1 MPRHRDAVDAAA
13 RVHASRESSFAT
25 PSFRAGIVHNV
36 QDEMDGKLE
45 LRVMDDELVST
56 PDFLGYAQLEHK
68 ELLYKMPGQGWRN
81 LDLVDDPAGAYLGV
95 LRSFSEI
102 MRHLHEVASIR
113 RGRDSIRIT
122 QVWSGGRR
130 RKIIKC
136 SPRCTC
142 EVL

>member
-1 MPRHRDAVDAAA
+1 MLRHLDAVDVA
-13 RVHASRESSFAT
+13 VREST
-25 PSFRAGIVHNV
+25 RLVRAVSRRCRSTQVPGIVHNV

-95 LRSFSEI
+95 P
-102 MRHLHEVASIR
+102 
-113 RGRDSIRIT
+113 
-122 QVWSGGRR
+122 WP
-130 RKIIKC
+130 C
-136 SPRCTC
+136 
-142 EVL
+142 

>member
-1 MPRHRDAVDAAA
+1 M
-13 RVHASRESSFAT
+13 RVHTSREWTGTVSRRCRST
-25 PSFRAGIVHNV
+25 QVPGIVHNV

-95 LRSFSEI
+95 LSAR
-102 MRHLHEVASIR
+102 LV
-113 RGRDSIRIT
+113 IRIT
-122 QVWSGGRR
+122 QVSSGERR
-130 RKIIKC
+130 RRILKC
-136 SPRCTC
+136 SPRSIFAG
-142 EVL
+142 L

>member
-1 MPRHRDAVDAAA
+1 
-13 RVHASRESSFAT
+13 
-25 PSFRAGIVHNV
+25 
-36 QDEMDGKLE
+36 MDGKLE

-102 MRHLHEVASIR
+102 IRHLHEFASIR
-113 RGRDSIRIT
+113 RDRDSIRIT

-130 RKIIKC
+130 RKIRKC
-136 SPRCTC
+136 SRKYI
-142 EVL
+142 

>member
-1 MPRHRDAVDAAA
+1 MKRAPEHRGNA
-13 RVHASRESSFAT
+13 RNRRPAQVRD
-25 PSFRAGIVHNV
+25 V

-81 LDLVDDPAGAYLGV
+81 LDLIDDPAGAYLSV
-95 LRSFSEI
+95 PS
-102 MRHLHEVASIR
+102 RHRRDASPSDEAVGGFV

-122 QVWSGGRR
+122 QVLLEERR
-130 RKIIKC
+130 KKIIKC
-136 SPRCTC
+136 SPRSIY
-142 EVL
+142 EAR